1 MEWIEKTK
9 KGKTMTPLLE
19 LKNLNKRF
27 GGIIAVKDFDL
38 RVEKGDI
45 IGLIGPNGAGKTT
58 LFNLITGF
66 LKPDSGTIFF
76 KGKNITKLKPHKIA
90 NMGLARTFQLI
101 KPFKRM
107 LAIENVAVGYYSDR
121 FKKKRKEKDDI
132 PKKAF
137 DTLKRVGINPPETY
151 KFAASLS
158 HGYSRRLDIS
168 RALVLEPEV
177 LLLDEP
183 FGGLGTKESRLLT
196 PLIKKLQREDNLT
209 MIIIEHKMQ
218 QLMKIAG
225 KLVVMQFG
233 EKIAEGN
240 CNQIT
245 NDPKV
250 CEAYLG
256 KGGNGYF
263 S

>member
-1 MEWIEKTK
+1 MPPI
-9 KGKTMTPLLE
+9 LE

-27 GGIIAVKDFDL
+27 GGIVAVKDFDL
-38 RVEKGDI
+38 RIEKGEI

-66 LKPDSGTIFF
+66 LKPDSGTIHF
-76 KGKNITKLKPHKIA
+76 KGRNITKLKPHKIA

-101 KPFKRM
+101 RPFKRM
-107 LAIENVAVGYYSDR
+107 LAIENVAVGYYSTR
-121 FKKKRKEKDDI
+121 SKKEGRKDI

-137 DTLKRVGINPPETY
+137 NALKRVGINPPETY

-158 HGYSRRLDIS
+158 HGYSRRLDIA
-168 RALVLEPEV
+168 RALVLEPEI

-183 FGGLGTKESRLLT
+183 FGGLGTKESNLLT
-196 PLIKKLQREDNLT
+196 PLIKKLQKEDNLT
-209 MIIIEHKMQ
+209 LVIVEHKMR
-218 QLMKIAG
+218 QLMKIAE

-233 EKIAEGN
+233 EKIAEGSCKEVAN
-240 CNQIT
+240 N
-245 NDPKV
+245 PKV

-256 KGGNGYF
+256 KGGNGF
-263 S
+263 SS